1 MLSWLYA
8 EEGSSKQRDTQKMK
22 LFEMSQREIKSTRN
36 PFLFH
41 LSADHAYNE
50 IYFVYSQHL
59 IRALIHDA
67 RLHFIVEK
75 HVTRIITGNA
85 ESVTIRRQAG
95 RYTQGAFIVE
105 LRDKNRNPAGRERK
119 NLSTR
124 RATRYP
130 RRFSFIVL
138 YSGARI

>member
-1 MLSWLYA
+1 MQFASIKFVNENGIVVIYMLSWLYA

-22 LFEMSQREIKSTRN
+22 LFKMSQREIKSTRN

-67 RLHFIVEK
+67 GLHFIVEK

-85 ESVTIRRQAG
+85 ESVTIRRQVG
-95 RYTQGAFIVE
+95 IQ
-105 LRDKNRNPAGRERK
+105 REH
-119 NLSTR
+119 L
-124 RATRYP
+124 
-130 RRFSFIVL
+130 
-138 YSGARI
+138 